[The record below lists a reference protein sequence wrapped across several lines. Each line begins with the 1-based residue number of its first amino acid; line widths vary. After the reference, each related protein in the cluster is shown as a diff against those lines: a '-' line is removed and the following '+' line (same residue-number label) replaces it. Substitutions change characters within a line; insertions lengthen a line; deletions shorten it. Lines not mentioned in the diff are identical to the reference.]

1 MHHQLN
7 FSHLKFLLFMSIVL
21 QAVLQRVM
29 TLKVDLR
36 ILRIMMLQMQSYASS
51 PDLLTRFAQRVEL
64 HRITSRA
71 FIA

>member
-1 MHHQLN
+1 
-7 FSHLKFLLFMSIVL
+7 MSIVL

-36 ILRIMMLQMQSYASS
+36 TLRTMMLQMQLYASS
-51 PDLLTRFAQRVEL
+51 LDLLTRFAQRVEL
-64 HRITSRA
+64 HRITSRV